1 MKWTTI
7 ILLILFTLLAG
18 CANAPR
24 GARPAKKKKDEGNV
38 IVLKARIYT
47 NGIMVTSNGQKL
59 FWEWPTYGTKEDSK

>member
-24 GARPAKKKKDEGNV
+24 GARPAKKKEEGNV

-59 FWEWPTYGTKEDSK
+59 FWEWPTYGTEEDSK

>member
-24 GARPAKKKKDEGNV
+24 GARPAKKKEEENV

-59 FWEWPTYGTKEDSK
+59 FWEWPTYGTEEDSK